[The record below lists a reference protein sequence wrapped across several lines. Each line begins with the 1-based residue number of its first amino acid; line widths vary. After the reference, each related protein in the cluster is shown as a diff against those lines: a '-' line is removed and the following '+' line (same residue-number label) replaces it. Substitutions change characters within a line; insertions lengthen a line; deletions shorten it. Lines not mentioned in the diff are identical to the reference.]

1 MENRRI
7 AKNLVVSI
15 FFIAIC
21 VFKAQADT
29 PDIQEYQFGGTFG
42 SFSVVESA
50 GDPNFNNP
58 NGFPVVFIT
67 PANGAAWGFLLDGSE
82 ISKAYLTTL
91 QNLKDR
97 FISVRV
103 DRNINNGYAGQYV
116 PGLPST
122 RCGKIISILFSSV
135 D

>member
-1 MENRRI
+1 MKNSRI
-7 AKNLVVSI
+7 GNNLVLSI
-15 FFIAIC
+15 FFVAIC

-29 PDIQEYQFGGTFG
+29 PNIREFTFG
-42 SFSVVESA
+42 AGQGGFSIVESA

-58 NGFPVVFIT
+58 NAFPVVWIS
-67 PANGAAWGFLLDGSE
+67 PAHGAQWGFLLDGSDLS
-82 ISKAYLTTL
+82 IAYLSLL

-97 FISVRV
+97 SITVMV
-103 DRNINNGYAGQYV
+103 DANLNNGYAGQYV

-122 RCGKIISILFSSV
+122 QCGKIISIQFSSL